1 MIYTK
6 NMQADITLPELA
18 AIYFASLNLSNEV
31 IDTLPA
37 AAKRHFVAAPEWASR
52 ADGGVVARIGNK
64 KLVVMPANENG
75 KSHWRVI
82 NTDTDEVITKS
93 NAQTAGTS
101 PDDAKEKAIAAAG
114 A

>member
-6 NMQADITLPELA
+6 NLQTDITLSEFA
-18 AIYFASLNLSNEV
+18 AIYFANLNLSNEA
-31 IDTLPA
+31 IDALPA
-37 AAKRHFVAAPEWASR
+37 GAKRHFAAAPEWVSR
-52 ADGGVVARIGNK
+52 ADGGITTRIGNK
-64 KLVVMPANENG
+64 KLVVQAANENG

-93 NAQTAGTS
+93 TAQTAGTS